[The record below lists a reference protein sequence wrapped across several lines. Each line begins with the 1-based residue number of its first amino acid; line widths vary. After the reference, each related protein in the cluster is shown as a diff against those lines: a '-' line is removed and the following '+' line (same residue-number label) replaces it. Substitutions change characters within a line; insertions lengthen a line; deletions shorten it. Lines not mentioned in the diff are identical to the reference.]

1 MNVGGYQII
10 DLKNHNFEDGVGFII
25 DGIYDKIK
33 ATRKP
38 ILVSGV
44 KFEGVELKDQFV
56 MAKVIGSSYKIAYQ
70 FDVGETWLQILIAD
84 TDEVTVTEI

>member
-10 DLKNHNFEDGVGFII
+10 DLKNHNFEEGVGFTI
-25 DGIYDKIK
+25 DGIYDIIE

-44 KFEGVELKDQFV
+44 KFEGVELQDQFV
-56 MAKVIGSSYKIAYQ
+56 MAKVIGSSYKLAYQ
-70 FDVGETWLQILIAD
+70 FDEVTYLQILIED
-84 TDEVTVTEI
+84 TDVVTVAEI